1 MRRASAFP
9 LRVRFEVI
17 LMDHNYT
24 HFGAESRSL
33 RPHYTQLYTPP
44 YDLDGCPPWRTRTRM
59 HMGSLLTC
67 RPRFS
72 QVGLGRVDTK
82 HAPHPLGNYN
92 QFQGFVYV
100 SIRMT
105 LLFHGYGF
113 NLARALRV
121 GVDHENSCSFLER
134 AILCRRANV
143 AEFGRIRAF
152 VASAPDS
159 AESG

>member
-72 QVGLGRVDTK
+72 QVGLGRVDTM
-82 HAPHPLGNYN
+82 HAPHPLGNHN

-100 SIRMT
+100 SIRVT
-105 LLFHGYGF
+105 LLFQGFGF
-113 NLARALRV
+113 NLARTLRV
-121 GVDHENSCSFLER
+121 TMSISRRKASRPTSKLTLR
-134 AILCRRANV
+134 AYASGWI
-143 AEFGRIRAF
+143 GSGIR
-152 VASAPDS
+152 
-159 AESG
+159 